1 MMNQIRKKMVVTLV
15 AVVLPGLAG
24 NAFAVEK
31 AAAAE
36 NAPAANTA
44 PAVNTAPATYTAPV
58 TSTAPVRNTV
68 SGPAT
73 DNEPPMID
81 TQKDPYE
88 PFNRIMY
95 NFNDFLDHAILKPVA
110 TFYNNVLPKPLSK
123 GIKNIYSNIDTIPT
137 VANDV
142 LQGNIYQ
149 GTNDAWRLVINST
162 VGILGFFDVA
172 SNMGLEPNKED
183 FGLTLAQWGYTDS
196 NYLVLPF
203 FGPST
208 PRDAFGLPVDYYVFS
223 IYPHIH
229 PLSTRYG
236 IYGLGVVSSR
246 ADLLSYENVMEQASI
261 DKYAFL
267 RDAYLQRRAYL
278 IQRNKELG
286 DPYVGD
292 KNKSEPVSS

>member
-1 MMNQIRKKMVVTLV
+1 MSQTEKKTGIILATVFIML
-15 AVVLPGLAG
+15 GLAG
-24 NAFAVEK
+24 RVS
-31 AAAAE
+31 AAD
-36 NAPAANTA
+36 NAPI
-44 PAVNTAPATYTAPV
+44 
-58 TSTAPVRNTV
+58 PVRDSTTPV
-68 SGPAT
+68 AESDKPLPDT
-73 DNEPPMID
+73 QIDTQMD

-95 NFNDFLDHAILKPVA
+95 HFNDFLDHAVLKPVA
-110 TFYNNVLPKPLSK
+110 TFYNKIMPKPLNK
-123 GIKNIYSNIDTIPT
+123 GIKNFFSNVDTVPT

-149 GTNDAWRLVINST
+149 GANDGWRLVINST

-183 FGLTLAQWGYTDS
+183 FGLTLAQWGYTKS

-208 PRDAFGLPVDYYVFS
+208 PRDAFGLPVDYYLFS
-223 IYPHIH
+223 IYPHIT
-229 PLSTRYG
+229 PRAARYE
-236 IYGLGVVSSR
+236 IYGLGVVARR

-286 DPYVGD
+286 DPYVSD
-292 KNKSEPVSS
+292 KKNKPEPDVL